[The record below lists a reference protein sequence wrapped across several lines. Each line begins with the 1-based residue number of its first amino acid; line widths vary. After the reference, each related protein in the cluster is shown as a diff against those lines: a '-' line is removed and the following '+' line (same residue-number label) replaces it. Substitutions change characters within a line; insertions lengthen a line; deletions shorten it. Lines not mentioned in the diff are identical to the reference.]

1 MENDI
6 QNLTGQNNVGMRTR
20 LTLIFLITV
29 NGALFAQ
36 KDRLDYYLAF
46 AKTSSPILFDLR
58 NQVASSMYDSLLI
71 RATYKPQVSGSS
83 TNTFSPII
91 GGWGYDAV
99 LTNKVNFNTLVGV
112 NKQLMNTKVVNAQF
126 QTIALQNRSLDN
138 TARIT
143 EQDITRAVTAQYI
156 MAYGDQLQ
164 LKFIQ
169 EIKSLLNGEE
179 VILKELTRKNVYKQV
194 DYLAFLVTLQQ
205 QDLLLKQQDIQFMYD
220 YAGLAYLCGIEDTT
234 RTELKSPDLS
244 TLPIP
249 DLYHSVFF
257 KQFELDSLKL
267 RNNRTLVDMSYKPR
281 INLYANAGYMS
292 SFIMDP
298 YKNFGTSFGISALIP
313 IYDGKQKNMQ
323 YSKIAVAERT
333 RQNNRA
339 FFSNQYNQQLN
350 QLRQQLGAT
359 EALIEN
365 IRGQL
370 KYTQS
375 LIEVNGKLLEV
386 GEARITDYI
395 LALNNY
401 IQVKNLVTQN
411 MITRL
416 QIINQI
422 NYWNR

>member
-1 MENDI
+1 
-6 QNLTGQNNVGMRTR
+6 MRTR
-20 LTLIFLITV
+20 LTLILLLTV

-36 KDRLDYYLAF
+36 KDRLNYFLSL
-46 AKTSSPILFDLR
+46 AKTSSPLLYDLR
-58 NQVASSMYDSLLI
+58 NQIASGRYDSLLI
-71 RATYKPQVSGSS
+71 RAAYKPQVSGSS
-83 TNTFSPII
+83 TNSFSPVI

-99 LTNKVNFNTLVGV
+99 LTNKANFNALLGV
-112 NKQLMNTKVVNAQF
+112 NKQLLNTNVVNAQF
-126 QTIALQNRSLDN
+126 QTISLQNQSLDN

-143 EQDITRAVTAQYI
+143 EQDITRAVSAQYI
-156 MAYGDQLQ
+156 TAYGDQLQ
-164 LKFIQ
+164 LKFIN
-169 EIKSLLNGEE
+169 EIKTLLSGEE

-194 DYLAFLVTLQQ
+194 DYLTFLVTLQQ
-205 QDLLLKQQDIQFMYD
+205 QDLLLKQQEIQYRYD
-220 YAGLAYLCGIEDTT
+220 YAGLAYLCGINDTA
-234 RTELKSPDLS
+234 RTELKAPDLP

-249 DLYHSVFF
+249 DTYHSMFF

-267 RNNRTLVDMSYKPR
+267 RNSRTLVDMSYKPK

-292 SFIMDP
+292 SFILDP
-298 YKNFGTSFGISALIP
+298 YKNFGTSFGISAVIP
-313 IYDGKQKNMQ
+313 IYDGKQKNLQ
-323 YSKIAVAERT
+323 YNKIAIAERT

-350 QLRQQLGAT
+350 QLQQQLGAT

-386 GEARITDYI
+386 GEARVTDYI

-401 IQVKNLVTQN
+401 IQVKNLITQN
-411 MITRL
+411 LITRL
-416 QIINQI
+416 QIINQL